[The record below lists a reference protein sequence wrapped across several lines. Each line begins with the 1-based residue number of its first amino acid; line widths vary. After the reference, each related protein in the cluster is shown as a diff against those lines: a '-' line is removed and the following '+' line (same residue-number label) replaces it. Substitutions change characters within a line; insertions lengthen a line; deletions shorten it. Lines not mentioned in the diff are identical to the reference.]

1 MNIAQMSPVKL
12 PQPDAESRARSA
24 ALVGHI
30 RSEME
35 SCCGRLSFARYM
47 DLVLNTPGLGYYR
60 ASDRQFGREGDFV
73 TAPELS
79 PLFARCIANQ
89 VGQILAHLDGGEV
102 FEAGAGSGTL
112 CADLLHALDRSDRLP
127 GRYLILEPS
136 AALRQRQREY
146 IELKAPRQI
155 SRVVW
160 VDDLPAAGFV
170 GVVLCNELLDAIPAP
185 RFKKSR
191 NGLLEAF
198 VCERDGGLDW
208 YFGEPE
214 CDGLIDAVTEIEAA
228 LGEPFAEGYTSE
240 LGLAREAWISSAA
253 ERLRRGAVLLL
264 DYGHTLS
271 EYYHPQRRDGT
282 LACHF
287 RHRVHDDPFFFP
299 GLQDISV
306 HVEFSGLCR
315 AAEGAGLE
323 VAGYT
328 TQAEFLIASGLLEA
342 CREQDPGS
350 LEFVRLASQI
360 KRLTLPGEMGHLVK
374 ALALTRRLD
383 CPLIGFSG
391 RDYRGR
397 L

>member
-1 MNIAQMSPVKL
+1 MSPHGL

-24 ALVGHI
+24 RLVGRI

-35 SCCGRLSFARYM
+35 SSSGRLSFARYM
-47 DLVLNTPGLGYYR
+47 DQVLNAHGLGYYR
-60 ASDRQFGREGDFV
+60 SSDRQFGREGDFV

-79 PLFARCIANQ
+79 PLFARCVARQ

-102 FEAGAGSGTL
+102 FEAGAGSGAL
-112 CADLLHALDRSDRLP
+112 CADLLLALEDSGRVP
-127 GRYLILEPS
+127 ERYLILEPS
-136 AALRQRQREY
+136 AALRRRQREH
-146 IELKAPRQI
+146 IEGSAPRHAP
-155 SRVVW
+155 RVVW

-170 GVVLCNELLDAIPAP
+170 GVILCNELLDAVPAP

-198 VCERDGGLDW
+198 VCQRGGGFGW
-208 YFGEPE
+208 CYGEPE
-214 CDGLIDAVTEIEAA
+214 YDGLIEAVAEIEAA
-228 LGEPFAEGYTSE
+228 LGVPFADGYTSE

-271 EYYHPQRRDGT
+271 EYYHPQRREGT
-282 LACHF
+282 LTCHY

-306 HVEFSGLCR
+306 QVEFSGLCCAAR
-315 AAEGAGLE
+315 AAGLE
-323 VAGYT
+323 VAGFT
-328 TQAEFLIASGLLEA
+328 TQAEFLIASGLLDA
-342 CREQDPGS
+342 CREHDPGS
-350 LEFVRLASQI
+350 LEYVRLISQI
-360 KRLTLPGEMGHLVK
+360 KRLTLPGEMGQLFK
-374 ALALTRRLD
+374 ALALTREVN
-383 CPLIGFSG
+383 CPLTGFAG
-391 RDYRGR
+391 RDYRDR